1 MTRPACHRL
10 FVILIIFL
18 NTLNFTGAQEKIYT
32 IDTVRITAPK
42 ESRSLLREP
51 YTEPFSLLPVIS
63 TVTIRDIRKQGAVN
77 VIDAMNYIPGGLT
90 ETRGRQVKQFFSV
103 RGQKYPYPD
112 YALNGIWQ
120 QEFEELPYF
129 FSASDIEK
137 IEIIRSSAALLT
149 GLSGIE
155 GLINIKT
162 REYTSAETDLEL
174 EYGSYNSLHSH
185 LSTGNT
191 IGRFMYAAGAGYD
204 KSSGPSDKHSEESMG
219 TFYSRIN
226 WQLTDKLDVLA
237 SLYYLN
243 GKRELR
249 IAEPP
254 ADQRYIDM
262 VQNFDPYWAVLSNV
276 KFIYRPSSRLSSE
289 LQVFYSYRNPKF
301 NDEKTLVSTGE
312 KDIEMG
318 LNFMQSV
325 SVSASN
331 TLRIGALYD
340 HWMAPNGKRFYTGK
354 ECNTKTFSGV
364 IVDEHRL
371 GPVTLDAGFR
381 WTKTYLID
389 YAAFNIQGEGGAF
402 KNVTPIHDLWEPAT
416 IQGSFGISYHT
427 SNSLSINFNTA
438 AGQIKPREGT
448 LDTNYEVPLNETR
461 IKFDFGMVKQF
472 GAKSGKVALSAFG
485 VMQKNAISLSGTTV
499 VDTESNIVRE
509 LYVNRDQN
517 QTGIEFE
524 IFSPRLFNL
533 IEPFFNITAMKSEL
547 MADGAMTRNREHPVV
562 IAGGGILFEK
572 EGVDFN
578 IFGKYVSE
586 YESIRFAPKPA
597 GPQPLG
603 DFFII
608 DCNGGYTFKGRAP
621 VRVYV
626 RIKNLTDKRYSTV
639 VGYPDFGRMVFLG
652 MRLSFSKGI

>member
-354 ECNTKTFSGV
+354 ECNTKT
-364 IVDEHRL
+364 
-371 GPVTLDAGFR
+371 
-381 WTKTYLID
+381 
-389 YAAFNIQGEGGAF
+389 
-402 KNVTPIHDLWEPAT
+402 
-416 IQGSFGISYHT
+416 
-427 SNSLSINFNTA
+427 
-438 AGQIKPREGT
+438 
-448 LDTNYEVPLNETR
+448 
-461 IKFDFGMVKQF
+461 
-472 GAKSGKVALSAFG
+472 
-485 VMQKNAISLSGTTV
+485 
-499 VDTESNIVRE
+499 
-509 LYVNRDQN
+509 
-517 QTGIEFE
+517 
-524 IFSPRLFNL
+524 
-533 IEPFFNITAMKSEL
+533 
-547 MADGAMTRNREHPVV
+547 
-562 IAGGGILFEK
+562 
-572 EGVDFN
+572 
-578 IFGKYVSE
+578 
-586 YESIRFAPKPA
+586 
-597 GPQPLG
+597 
-603 DFFII
+603 
-608 DCNGGYTFKGRAP
+608 
-621 VRVYV
+621 
-626 RIKNLTDKRYSTV
+626 
-639 VGYPDFGRMVFLG
+639 
-652 MRLSFSKGI
+652 